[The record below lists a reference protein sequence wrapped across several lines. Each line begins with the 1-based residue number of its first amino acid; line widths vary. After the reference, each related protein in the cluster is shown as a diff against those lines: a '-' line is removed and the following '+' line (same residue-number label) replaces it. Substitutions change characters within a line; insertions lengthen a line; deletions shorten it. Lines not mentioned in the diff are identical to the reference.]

1 MKEKQKS
8 LIERIKLD
16 SATFHGEV
24 VELTFVN
31 FFFGKNGAGKSTIA
45 KVIKDGSEVTWA
57 TGQNPDDY
65 VVLVYN
71 QDFVNRNFETY
82 GDLKGVF
89 TLSETI
95 IEIQKQIEAKTTERS
110 TVTTDGKS
118 EAEARDKKKEE
129 LAPLRT
135 GFEETCWRET
145 VDLRDKYK
153 DFFRG
158 KQRKNLLADEVLA
171 GRYAAVDHSLDA
183 IQQLFDV
190 AFDPNAQHYG
200 LFRGSKAV
208 SGRYDFSGLALV
220 AKAVT
225 SSSDTPFA
233 NFMKALNATDWVKAG
248 HAHYVGHAD
257 GKCPFCQ
264 QKLPAS
270 YEKDIAECFDEQ
282 YQNDMLALE
291 AFQRAYSS
299 KMQQILDVYRGNLA
313 IEFAKLDLDDYRDK
327 LALLES
333 AITINEQR
341 IADKLAQPAKIV
353 TLEDTDALIA
363 KLDEMVAEFNKLIQA
378 NNDIVATKQD
388 KQQECIRMVWELV
401 TYRLKTEADTYLQSK
416 KAVEDAAKAHDD
428 KVKALQKRYRELSA
442 EINDLSTKTIN
453 TKATVDSI
461 NAHLADSGFE
471 GFHLREK
478 EGFKG
483 VYEVIRED
491 GTIAET

>member
-24 VELTFVN
+24 VEPTFVN

-89 TLSETI
+89 TLSETN

-110 TVTTDGKS
+110 TVTADVKS

-208 SGRYDFSGLALV
+208 SGRYDFSGLALL

-248 HAHYVGHAD
+248 HAQYVGHAD

-291 AFQRAYSS
+291 A
-299 KMQQILDVYRGNLA
+299 
-313 IEFAKLDLDDYRDK
+313 
-327 LALLES
+327 
-333 AITINEQR
+333 
-341 IADKLAQPAKIV
+341 
-353 TLEDTDALIA
+353 
-363 KLDEMVAEFNKLIQA
+363 
-378 NNDIVATKQD
+378 
-388 KQQECIRMVWELV
+388 
-401 TYRLKTEADTYLQSK
+401 
-416 KAVEDAAKAHDD
+416 
-428 KVKALQKRYRELSA
+428 
-442 EINDLSTKTIN
+442 
-453 TKATVDSI
+453 
-461 NAHLADSGFE
+461 
-471 GFHLREK
+471 
-478 EGFKG
+478 
-483 VYEVIRED
+483 
-491 GTIAET
+491 

>member
-1 MKEKQKS
+1 M
-8 LIERIKLD
+8 
-16 SATFHGEV
+16 
-24 VELTFVN
+24 
-31 FFFGKNGAGKSTIA
+31 
-45 KVIKDGSEVTWA
+45 
-57 TGQNPDDY
+57 
-65 VVLVYN
+65 VLVYN

-89 TLSETI
+89 TLSETN

-208 SGRYDFSGLALV
+208 SGRYDFSGLALL

-248 HAHYVGHAD
+248 HA
-257 GKCPFCQ
+257 Q
-264 QKLPAS
+264 
-270 YEKDIAECFDEQ
+270 
-282 YQNDMLALE
+282 
-291 AFQRAYSS
+291 
-299 KMQQILDVYRGNLA
+299 
-313 IEFAKLDLDDYRDK
+313 
-327 LALLES
+327 
-333 AITINEQR
+333 
-341 IADKLAQPAKIV
+341 
-353 TLEDTDALIA
+353 
-363 KLDEMVAEFNKLIQA
+363 
-378 NNDIVATKQD
+378 
-388 KQQECIRMVWELV
+388 
-401 TYRLKTEADTYLQSK
+401 
-416 KAVEDAAKAHDD
+416 
-428 KVKALQKRYRELSA
+428 
-442 EINDLSTKTIN
+442 
-453 TKATVDSI
+453 
-461 NAHLADSGFE
+461 
-471 GFHLREK
+471 
-478 EGFKG
+478 
-483 VYEVIRED
+483 
-491 GTIAET
+491 